1 MNKKLDYCIKLWE
14 KEKKEVINYYEEEE
28 RSIQKKIEYYSAEIL
43 KEDCDIIKEYN
54 MLSNYYCRYSE
65 LKYVAKGSIIEYKK
79 YFYLSAKAVELCN
92 RLLKKGIDC
101 DEDTKKEILNDKIDY
116 AAAQAIIAGDNN
128 LALQIVGE
136 KSMIGCIL
144 LERYNEALEYRIPS
158 DDDTYINQAFIS
170 IAKGDEEMLIKSIE
184 SRIRLVRKYAK
195 LNVVMVDS
203 YFVTIL
209 KLAKKRGMNCDIHV
223 AEIPEDLLEDTPIDY
238 ENWQLPIPERVQKL
252 LEE

>member
-1 MNKKLDYCIKLWE
+1 MGKKLDYCIKLWE
-14 KEKKEVINYYEEEE
+14 KKRNQVIKYYDEQEKNY
-28 RSIQKKIEYYSAEIL
+28 QKNIKYYCEKLS
-43 KEDCDIIKEYN
+43 KEDCDVVDVYN
-54 MLSNYYCRYSE
+54 DLAYMCERYGE
-65 LKYVAKGSIIEYKK
+65 LKYVAKGSVIEYKK
-79 YFYLSAKAVELCN
+79 YFYLSAKVVELCN
-92 RLLKKGIDC
+92 RLLNKGIDC
-101 DEDTKKEILNDKIDY
+101 DEDTKKEILDDNIYY
-116 AAAQAIIAGDNN
+116 AAAQAIIAGDYDFG
-128 LALQIVGE
+128 LKIAGE

-170 IAKGDEEMLIKSIE
+170 IAKDDKEMLKKSIE
-184 SRIRLVRKYAK
+184 SRIKLVRKYAK

-203 YFVTIL
+203 YFVAIL
-209 KLAKKRGMNCDIHV
+209 KLAKKRGMNCDIHF